1 MSEKITA
8 KEALATAKTNK
19 AAATATQA
27 QSPAKGRSIKDLIQ
41 IMKPEIGK
49 ALPSVLTAE
58 RFTRMALTAVSTN
71 PTLSECSQN
80 SFLGALMTAAQL
92 GLEPNTPLG
101 QAYIIPYRNK
111 GRLEAQFQIGYKG
124 LLDLAHRSGE
134 FSTIYAHT
142 VYEND
147 EFEYELGLNQTLR
160 HKPANGERGAATH
173 YYAVYHLV
181 NGGYGFE
188 VMTKADAIMHQQRY
202 SKAGSVYS
210 PWATNFDEMA
220 KKTVIK
226 KLLKYAPIKTDFA
239 RQITSDESVKTEIC
253 DDMSLVASILKAD
266 EEAEFEDVLT
276 EDIAR
281 EHRAEVPSGNLG

>member
-1 MSEKITA
+1 MTEKITA
-8 KEALATAKTNK
+8 KEALAAAKTNK
-19 AAATATQA
+19 AAATVTQA

-41 IMKPEIGK
+41 IMKPEIAK

-71 PTLSECSQN
+71 PTLSECSQK

-147 EFEYELGLNQTLR
+147 EFEFEFGLDQMLK
-160 HKPANGERGAATH
+160 HKLARGERGAATH

-188 VMTKADAIMHQQRY
+188 IMTKADAHAHQQRY
-202 SKAGSVYS
+202 SKASSVYS
-210 PWATNFDEMA
+210 PWSTNFDEMA

-226 KLLKYAPIKTDFA
+226 KLLKYAPIKTEFA
-239 RQITSDESVKTEIC
+239 RQVISDESIKTEINE
-253 DDMSLVASILKAD
+253 DMSLVESVFKPA
-266 EEAEFEDVLT
+266 EEAEFEDLNFKEFDSENSQIEET
-276 EDIAR
+276 A
-281 EHRAEVPSGNLG
+281 